1 MPTNGKSGSVSVSVR
16 KVLPTTAGG
25 PGREKSV
32 CLVNKVTFDLYVW
45 YVGSP

>member
-25 PGREKSV
+25 PGREVSAV
-32 CLVNKVTFDLYVW
+32 CV
-45 YVGSP
+45 